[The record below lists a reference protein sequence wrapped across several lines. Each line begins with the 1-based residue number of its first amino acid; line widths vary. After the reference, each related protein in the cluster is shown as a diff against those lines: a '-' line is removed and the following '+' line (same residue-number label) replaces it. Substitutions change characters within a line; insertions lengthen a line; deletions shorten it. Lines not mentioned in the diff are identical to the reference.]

1 MRNLLVLPDGTEISS
16 GIGEKNNIRSAT
28 LNEYVNSGTELTL
41 GSVCANMLEMRIQNP
56 GGTLNISTGEEV
68 TLYKVDESGTR
79 YKAGLFTLQTPTRPS
94 ANLLQFTAYDRVSWL
109 DKDLSSWLD
118 SLDGWP
124 YPMLTFAGMV
134 CEACGLNLISTQIPN
149 GDYPVGRFQ
158 SNSATGRKI
167 MGWIGELAARFVR
180 ATADGE
186 IEFAWYT
193 PSGITLTPS
202 GTGYRSLSYK
212 DYQVETIDAVRLR
225 LADSDYGML
234 WPEAPAG
241 SNSYVISGNP
251 LITVINND
259 LLPYLQV
266 IKEALSGTTYT
277 PCKLMIPAS
286 VDIHAGDILNVTDR
300 NGVTITTYVMTK
312 TQKGQTDT
320 MECTGSQRRGS
331 STAVNNPTTKDLL
344 AYADQASTAAV
355 KRQTQEDVFNKLTNN
370 GQVQG
375 LFLEKDGQVYIN
387 ASYINSGIMNAS
399 LITAGVL
406 QSKDGGKSF
415 RLDLDKG
422 TFSMNGSGKFM
433 SADGRSYIELEG
445 TEFVLYAQAGENGE
459 FTDIARIGYTEDS
472 EGYDYP
478 YMLMGS
484 TVSSGEEFD
493 KLGLYKM
500 FRNGVWLGNSAPRY
514 STGSFVGLVGA
525 AGIFVDTMNAAAY
538 VVNGMD
544 MEELYHGTV
553 DATFA

>member
-28 LNEYVNSGTELTL
+28 LKEYVNSGEELSL
-41 GSVCANMLEMRIQNP
+41 GSACANMLEMSVQNP
-56 GGTLNISTGEEV
+56 GGNLNISTGEEV
-68 TLYKVDESGTR
+68 ILYKVDESGTR
-79 YKAGLFTLQTPTRPS
+79 HKAGLFTLQTPTRPS
-94 ANLLQFTAYDRVSWL
+94 ANILQFTAYDRVSWL

-134 CEACGLNLISTQIPN
+134 CEACGLNLITTEIPN
-149 GDYPVGRFQ
+149 GNYPVTHFK
-158 SNSATGRKI
+158 SNGATGRKI

-180 ATADGE
+180 ATTNGD

-193 PSGITLTPS
+193 PSGITLTPT
-202 GTGYRSLSYK
+202 GTGYRSLTYK
-212 DYQVETIDAVRLR
+212 DYLVEEIDAVQLR
-225 LADSDYGML
+225 LADNDYGL
-234 WPEAPAG
+234 PWPEAPAG
-241 SNSYVISGNP
+241 ANSYVLSGNP
-251 LITVINND
+251 LITVINAD
-259 LLPYLQV
+259 ILPYLQV
-266 IKEALSGTTYT
+266 VKEALAGTTYT

-286 VDIHAGDILNVTDR
+286 VDIHAGDIINITDR
-300 NGVTITTYVMTK
+300 NGATITAYVMTK
-312 TQKGQTDT
+312 TQKGQLDT
-320 MECTGSQRRGS
+320 LECTGSPRRSS
-331 STAVNNPTTKDLL
+331 STAVNNPTTKDLMN
-344 AYADQASTAAV
+344 YADQASTAAV

-375 LFLEKDGQVYIN
+375 LFLEENGQLYIN
-387 ASYINSGIMNAS
+387 ASYINSGILNAS

-415 RLDLDKG
+415 CLDLDNG
-422 TFSMNGSGKFM
+422 TFTMNGSGKFM
-433 SADGRSYIELEG
+433 SSDGRSYIELEG

-484 TVSSGEEFD
+484 TGAASEEFD

-525 AGIFVDTMNAAAY
+525 AGIFIDTMNAAAY
-538 VVNGMD
+538 VVNGTD

>member
-1 MRNLLVLPDGTEISS
+1 
-16 GIGEKNNIRSAT
+16 
-28 LNEYVNSGTELTL
+28 
-41 GSVCANMLEMRIQNP
+41 MLEMRIQTP

-68 TLYKVDESGTR
+68 TLYKVDDSGGR
-79 YKAGLFTLQTPTRPS
+79 HKAGLFTLQTPNRQS
-94 ANLLQFTAYDRVSWL
+94 ANILQFTAYDRVSWL

-134 CEACGLNLISTQIPN
+134 CEACGLNLITTEIPN
-149 GDYPVGRFQ
+149 GNYPVTNLK
-158 SNSATGRKI
+158 SNGATGRKI
-167 MGWIGELAARFVR
+167 MGWIGELSARFVR
-180 ATADGE
+180 ATVDGD

-193 PSGITLTPS
+193 PSGITLTPTGS
-202 GTGYRSLSYK
+202 GYRSLTYK
-212 DYQVETIDAVRLR
+212 DYMVEEIDAVQLR
-225 LADSDYGML
+225 LADNEFGL
-234 WPEAPAG
+234 PWPEAPAG
-241 SNSYVISGNP
+241 SNAYVISGNP

-266 IKEALSGTTYT
+266 IKEELAGTAYT
-277 PCKLMIPAS
+277 PCQLMIPAT
-286 VDIHAGDILNVTDR
+286 VDIHAGDIIDITDR

-375 LFLEKDGQVYIN
+375 LFLEENGQLYIN
-387 ASYINSGIMNAS
+387 ASYINSGILNAS

-415 RLDLDKG
+415 CLDLDKG
-422 TFSMNGSGKFM
+422 TFTMNGSGKFM
-433 SADGRSYIELEG
+433 SSDGRSYIELEG

-484 TVSSGEEFD
+484 TASSGEEFD

-525 AGIFVDTMNAAAY
+525 SGIFIDTLNTAAY

>member
-28 LNEYVNSGTELTL
+28 LKEYVNSGEELSL
-41 GSVCANMLEMRIQNP
+41 GSVCANMLEMRIQTP
-56 GGTLNISTGEEV
+56 GGNLNISTGEEV
-68 TLYKVDESGTR
+68 TLYRVDDSGQR
-79 YKAGLFTLQTPTRPS
+79 HKAGLFTLQTPTRPS

-149 GDYPVGRFQ
+149 GDYPVDRFQ

-241 SNSYVISGNP
+241 SNAYVISGNA

-259 LLPYLQV
+259 ILPYLQV
-266 IKEALSGTTYT
+266 IKAELSGMTYT

-286 VDIHAGDILNVTDR
+286 VDVHAGDIVNITDR

-320 MECTGSQRRGS
+320 MECTGSKRRGS

-375 LFLEKDGQVYIN
+375 LFLEENGQLYIN
-387 ASYINSGIMNAS
+387 ASYINSGILNAS

-433 SADGRSYIELEG
+433 SDDGRSYIELEG

-459 FTDIARIGYTEDS
+459 FIDIARIGYTEDS

-484 TVSSGEEFD
+484 TASSGEEFD

-525 AGIFVDTMNAAAY
+525 SGIFIDTVNAAAY

>member
-1 MRNLLVLPDGTEISS
+1 MRNLLVLPDGTEVYS
-16 GIGEKNNIRSAT
+16 GIVERNNIRSSS
-28 LNEYVNSGTELTL
+28 LKEYVNSETELSL
-41 GSVCANMLEMRIQNP
+41 RSVCSNILEMSIQNP
-56 GGTLNISTGEEV
+56 GGNLNISTGEEV
-68 TLYKVDESGTR
+68 TLYKVDDSGQR
-79 YKAGLFTLQTPTRPS
+79 HKAGRFTVQTPTRPS
-94 ANLLQFTAYDRVSWL
+94 ANILQFTAYDRVSWL

-134 CEACGLNLISTQIPN
+134 CEACGLNLITTEIPN
-149 GDYPVGRFQ
+149 GDYPVTQLQ
-158 SNSATGRKI
+158 SNGATGRKI

-180 ATADGE
+180 ATVDGD

-193 PSGITLTPS
+193 PSGITLTHT
-202 GTGYRSLSYK
+202 GTGYRSLTYK
-212 DYQVETIDAVRLR
+212 DYQVAEIDAVQLR
-225 LADSDYGML
+225 LADSEYGML

-241 SNSYVISGNP
+241 ANSYAISGNP

-259 LLPYLQV
+259 ILPYLQV
-266 IKEALSGTTYT
+266 IQEELAGTTYT
-277 PCKLMIPAS
+277 PCKVVMPAS
-286 VDIHAGDILNVTDR
+286 LDIHAGDIVSITDR

-312 TQKGQTDT
+312 TQKGQLDT
-320 MECTGSQRRGS
+320 LECTGSPRRS
-331 STAVNNPTTKDLL
+331 SSMALNNPTTKDLMD
-344 AYADQASTAAV
+344 YADQSSESAV
-355 KRQTQEDVFNKLTNN
+355 KRQTQEDVFNRLTNN

-387 ASYINSGIMNAS
+387 ASYINSGILNAS

-415 RLDLDKG
+415 RLDLDNG
-422 TFSMNGSGKFM
+422 TFSMIGSGRFM
-433 SADGRSYIELEG
+433 SEDGRSYIELVG
-445 TEFVLYAQAGENGE
+445 TEFVLYAKAGENGE
-459 FTDIARIGYTEDS
+459 FIDIARIGYTEDS

-484 TVSSGEEFD
+484 TGAASGEFD

-525 AGIFVDTMNAAAY
+525 AGIFIDTLNAAAY
-538 VVNGMD
+538 VVNGED